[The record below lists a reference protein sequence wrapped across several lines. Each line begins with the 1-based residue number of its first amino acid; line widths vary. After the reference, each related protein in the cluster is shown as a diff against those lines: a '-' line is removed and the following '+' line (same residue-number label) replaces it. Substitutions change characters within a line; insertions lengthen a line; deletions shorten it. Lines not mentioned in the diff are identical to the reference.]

1 MNDNGAC
8 GYKVVACSASSAEET
23 VGVKGGKGRGRK
35 KSPSQSASSPS
46 IVERTR
52 LVTDLL
58 GSLAR
63 DRLLV
68 LSSEKGLGKH
78 VLASQLIGSL
88 TASGYETTCIRL
100 AGVSPDTACRK
111 LRARMKESVARQS
124 LDVASGQLLVIDGLW
139 GMEDPFFGRVTRTIC
154 SAVFGNCL
162 VLIILRED
170 SESLL
175 EFLPPCRVVRAGD
188 LIVDDRELSAWEPML
203 GGLSAKDVMRC
214 THGIPSLIS
223 NLRVTRVYPG
233 RIPSGSYWNRCVGD
247 LFSNAL
253 RPSLIE
259 EELELR
265 LVLLALGKGEVSNL
279 SSLGIRVSGDILA
292 EMAETCPLFG
302 IDLRNDRFDV
312 VPCEDSVVAK
322 ALIEREKGNEELIAS
337 LVKHLA
343 ANGKMRRASA
353 IALASSDQRILKSLV
368 GEYPLEMID
377 AGLTGAV
384 VRTVLASG
392 RDPRMCAAARIIE
405 LFGVGKDSSGVADA
419 AAGFMISGDR
429 AKIHEQQIKLL
440 EAMRRCR
447 SEKSGSLS
455 SSWFDSSMSSSHP
468 LVGKLALMGKALSL
482 GFDMSFVE
490 VFREM
495 LLAKNDAAESN
506 DPSALS
512 AVLAIYFEAARELVG
527 DPPNLG
533 DAATVAR
540 AEELLAG
547 DVPPQ
552 MRNSTHLVL
561 SAARV
566 LSGSAD
572 GSLESDRC
580 ASSYAARGEWRAASW
595 ANLAGCFS
603 DFASTSFRR
612 AHVHAAAAFGY
623 AKTAGD
629 EKAIVVARIME
640 RATLLKFG
648 ESGDL
653 GSAWEVGTSEASS
666 DLVLLDRLHEALGR
680 RDAEGVSTLVDEMGE
695 TTPSLSSKVLV
706 SYLAKY
712 DGVVGQRIL
721 RELPPSWVPNREPSC
736 VGQGD
741 ASVAFHASLQN
752 STVPFA
758 KGLDPGG
765 DPVLDVNVLGGF
777 SARKGGIKIREG
789 AWRRRRARD
798 LLAMLALTPGH
809 TMSRAEAIVQLW
821 PEMDLIR
828 GRESFYSV
836 LSALRAACG
845 QVAGEIDYIASG
857 QGRIW
862 LDETLVRCDVD
873 EFERLAR
880 LIVGGGLPETEV
892 VALCLKLE
900 GLYRGGSYVPISDP
914 DGKYRRRHE
923 ELSQRYV
930 DAMLKGSEAAL
941 RLNDERQSKWFREN
955 VRMEVG
961 ATSGARADRSALG

>member
-1 MNDNGAC
+1 MNGTSVHC
-8 GYKVVACSASSAEET
+8 YKVIASSASSSEEI
-23 VGVKGGKGRGRK
+23 VGVKKGKGRGRK
-35 KSPSQSASSPS
+35 KSSSQLASSPS
-46 IVERTR
+46 IVERSR
-52 LVTDLL
+52 LVADLL
-58 GSLAR
+58 RSLAR

-78 VLASQLIGSL
+78 VLASQLIDSL
-88 TASGYETTCIRL
+88 AASGHEVTCIRF

-111 LRARMKESVARQS
+111 MRARMKEIVARLS
-124 LDVASGQLLVIDGLW
+124 IDGASGQLLVIDGLW
-139 GMEDPFFGRVTRTIC
+139 GMEDPYFGRAARTIS

-162 VLIILRED
+162 VLIVLRED

-203 GGLSAKDVMRC
+203 GGLSAKDAMRC

-233 RIPSGSYWNRCVGD
+233 RVPSGSYWNRCVAN

-253 RPSLIE
+253 RSSLIE

-265 LVLLALGKGEVSNL
+265 LVLLALGKGEISNL
-279 SSLGIRVSGDILA
+279 SSFGIRVSGDILA
-292 EMAETCPLFG
+292 EMAETSPLFG

-312 VPCEDSVVAK
+312 VPCEDSVMAK
-322 ALIEREKGNEELIAS
+322 SLTEHEKDYGDLIAS

-343 ANGKMRRASA
+343 ANGKMRRAGA
-353 IALASSDQRILKSLV
+353 IALASSDQRILRSLV
-368 GEYPLEMID
+368 GEYPFELID
-377 AGLTGAV
+377 AGLTGVV

-392 RDPRMCAAARIIE
+392 RDPRMCAAARILE
-405 LFGVGKDSSGVADA
+405 LFGVGEEFSGVADA
-419 AAGFMISGDR
+419 AAGFMISGER
-429 AKIHEQQIKLL
+429 AMVHKQQIELL
-440 EAMRRCR
+440 EAMHCCR
-447 SEKSGSLS
+447 SEKRRSLS
-455 SSWFDSSMSSSHP
+455 PHWFDSSIASNNSP
-468 LVGKLALMGKALSL
+468 VGKLALMGKALSL
-482 GFDMSFVE
+482 GFDMSFAE
-490 VFREM
+490 AFREM
-495 LLAKNDAAESN
+495 LLANNVAAKTS

-512 AVLAIYFEAARELVG
+512 AVLAIYFEAAREIVG

-552 MRNSTHLVL
+552 MRNSAHLVL
-561 SAARV
+561 SAARL
-566 LSGSAD
+566 LSGSAG

-595 ANLAGCFS
+595 ANIAGCLS
-603 DFASTSFRR
+603 DFVSASYRR

-629 EKAIVVARIME
+629 EKAIAVARIME
-640 RATLLKFG
+640 RATLLKLG

-653 GSAWEVGTSEASS
+653 GPAWEVGALEASS

-680 RDAEGVSTLVDEMGE
+680 RDTEGVSALVDEMGE
-695 TTPSLSSKVLV
+695 TTPSQSVKVLV

-721 RELPPSWVPNREPSC
+721 RELPPSWAPNGEPPC
-736 VGQGD
+736 VGEGD
-741 ASVAFHASLQN
+741 ASVAFHAPSLS
-752 STVPFA
+752 STVSFA
-758 KGLDPGG
+758 EGLDPSG
-765 DPVLDVNVLGGF
+765 DPVLDVSVMGGF
-777 SARKGGIKIREG
+777 LARKGGAKIREG

-880 LIVGGGLPETEV
+880 LIVGGSLPETEV

-900 GLYRGGSYVPISDP
+900 GLYRGGSYVPVSDP
-914 DGKYRRRHE
+914 DGRYRRRHE

-961 ATSGARADRSALG
+961 TTSGARVDRTTFG